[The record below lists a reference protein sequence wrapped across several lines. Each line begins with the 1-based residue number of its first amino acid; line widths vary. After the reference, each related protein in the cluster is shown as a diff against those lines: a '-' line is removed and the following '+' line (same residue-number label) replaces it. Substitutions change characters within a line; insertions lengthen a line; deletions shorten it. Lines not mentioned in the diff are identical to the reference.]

1 MEVRA
6 ASAQREVIVAWPVE
20 RVRRTEVQVV
30 MSVTINGGIAVSAN
44 ELHLPVRTWNAAR
57 LRAAHSHAAK
67 HRVGHVFSRRPL
79 HNERRASGDGAAL
92 VHAREVER
100 QHTRRSNK
108 ARCRAV
114 ERHGRGTL
122 HHVAA
127 HSHVKR
133 QTQRVPAT
141 VLVERAASKL
151 HGVLAWSPAQV
162 ERGAVDA
169 GGGEASE
176 QAEGNA
182 VVGVVAQGGHRTV
195 IVGEVA
201 RIFAGDESDVA
212 DAYVGGVSRTC
223 YGAGLI
229 VVVLKC
235 AIVVPAADGTVV
247 IVPDGGHDGSD
258 SEVAAQGAFIVP
270 AHDAAK
276 VGELITN
283 GVAGNL
289 GCTGAVAD
297 FTAYVVVAHD
307 AAVGVG
313 RLPGGVDDDGGCG
326 MAVAD
331 GGWDIAAAVADGGFH
346 IAPALTVADVTAVVA
361 HDAAGEISGGDAG
374 VGEGDAPYVG
384 TSSHAEEALM
394 PIPVGAILVVAVVSL
409 IDADAADGVALA
421 IEVAIEGVV
430 VAGDIARLVEAA
442 DGGVVVL
449 LARGFVPSRS
459 VAVGDVGSE
468 LEVLALVLA
477 PPSACLTVLAIDALC
492 QHVELILII
501 NHVGVVFGA
510 CVHGSPVNGD

>member
-1 MEVRA
+1 M
-6 ASAQREVIVAWPVE
+6 
-20 RVRRTEVQVV
+20 
-30 MSVTINGGIAVSAN
+30 
-44 ELHLPVRTWNAAR
+44 
-57 LRAAHSHAAK
+57 
-67 HRVGHVFSRRPL
+67 
-79 HNERRASGDGAAL
+79 
-92 VHAREVER
+92 
-100 QHTRRSNK
+100 
-108 ARCRAV
+108 
-114 ERHGRGTL
+114 
-122 HHVAA
+122 
-127 HSHVKR
+127 
-133 QTQRVPAT
+133 
-141 VLVERAASKL
+141 
-151 HGVLAWSPAQV
+151 
-162 ERGAVDA
+162 
-169 GGGEASE
+169 
-176 QAEGNA
+176 
-182 VVGVVAQGGHRTV
+182 
-195 IVGEVA
+195 
-201 RIFAGDESDVA
+201 
-212 DAYVGGVSRTC
+212 
-223 YGAGLI
+223 I

-235 AIVVPAADGTVV
+235 AIVVPAADGTVA

-258 SEVAAQGAFIVP
+258 GEVAAQGAFIVP

-276 VGELITN
+276 VGELII
-283 GVAGNL
+283 GIAGNL

-331 GGWDIAAAVADGGFH
+331 VGWLIGVVVGGFF
-346 IAPALTVADVTAVVA
+346 AAVADVTAVVA

-374 VGEGDAPYVG
+374 VGEDDAPYVG

-394 PIPVGAILVVAVVSL
+394 PIPEGVKLVVAVVSL

-501 NHVGVVFGA
+501 YHVCIVPVVTGVLLG
-510 CVHGSPVNGD
+510 PVNGD